1 MLGLFKFLAR
11 YALAKPIATSKTPN
25 FEYPTHYDIYLQK
38 IWSFFQGCFEAVKN
52 KALENQH
59 MVIGVSVGILALQ
72 ILGIIFAFCL
82 CKAIGKDRDYH
93 YKYWHRDNAAAPNA
107 ASRPSG
113 KPQQESEQQTF
124 LQNLQWEIWKIIQI
138 QK

>member
-1 MLGLFKFLAR
+1 M
-11 YALAKPIATSKTPN
+11 I
-25 FEYPTHYDIYLQK
+25 
-38 IWSFFQGCFEAVKN
+38 N

-59 MVIGVSVGILALQ
+59 IVIGVSVGILALQ

-107 ASRPSG
+107 VASCPPSSG
-113 KPQQESEQQTF
+113 KSQPQQDQSEQQTF
-124 LQNLQWEIWKIIQI
+124 LQNLQWI
-138 QK
+138 